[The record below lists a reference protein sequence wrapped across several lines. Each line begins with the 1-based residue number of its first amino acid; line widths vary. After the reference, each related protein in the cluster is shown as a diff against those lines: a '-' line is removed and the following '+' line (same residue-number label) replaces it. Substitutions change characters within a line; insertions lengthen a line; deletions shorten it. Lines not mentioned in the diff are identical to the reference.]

1 MQTTTRKG
9 TKVTPGEKRRYDLL
23 RDAGWSPEA
32 SAASIGRSKSWA
44 YIYEQEKRGLPRGMS
59 RDPDPN
65 LAVAVELAIAV
76 KEGGDDQ
83 GRAFEIYDKYGVGV
97 VPLMA
102 ELVFYMAT
110 VQAGNTQAN
119 LRGMFDGE
127 DDLVAALNAEPM
139 TYQDMLRIIP
149 RNIER
154 VKAGESIA
162 DSWEPERAVRWVAI
176 LCERYPELAELR
188 EEADALEDDPAD
200 PYGRI
205 VQLRKRVR
213 DEPEPVAPR

>member
-1 MQTTTRKG
+1 MPTKPGQG
-9 TKVTPGEKRRYDLL
+9 TKVKPIEKHRYDLL

-44 YIYEQEKRGLPRGMS
+44 YLYEQEKRGIPRGVS
-59 RDPDPN
+59 RNPDPN
-65 LAVAVELAIAV
+65 LAVAVELAIAI

-83 GRAFEIYDKYGVGV
+83 ERAFEIYDRYGAGV

-119 LRGMFDGE
+119 LRGMFDRE

-149 RNIER
+149 SNIDR

-162 DSWEPERAVRWVAI
+162 DSWEPERARRWMAV
-176 LCERYPELAELR
+176 LCERHPDLAELR
-188 EEADALEDDPAD
+188 DEADALEEDPDD
-200 PYGRI
+200 PYGQI
-205 VQLRKRVR
+205 VELRKRLR
-213 DEPEPVAPR
+213 QEADAEA

>member
-1 MQTTTRKG
+1 MQLTRGKG

-44 YIYEQEKRGLPRGMS
+44 YIYEREKQGLPRGMS
-59 RDPDPN
+59 RNPDPN
-65 LAVAVELAIAV
+65 LAVAVELAIAI

-83 GRAFEIYDKYGVGV
+83 ERAFEIYDRYGAGV

-119 LRGMFDGE
+119 LRGMFDRE

-149 RNIER
+149 SNIDR

-162 DSWEPERAVRWVAI
+162 DSWEPERARRWMAV
-176 LCERYPELAELR
+176 LCERHPDLAELR
-188 EEADALEDDPAD
+188 DEADALEEDPDD
-200 PYGRI
+200 PYGQI
-205 VQLRKRVR
+205 VELRKRLR
-213 DEPEPVAPR
+213 QEADAEA